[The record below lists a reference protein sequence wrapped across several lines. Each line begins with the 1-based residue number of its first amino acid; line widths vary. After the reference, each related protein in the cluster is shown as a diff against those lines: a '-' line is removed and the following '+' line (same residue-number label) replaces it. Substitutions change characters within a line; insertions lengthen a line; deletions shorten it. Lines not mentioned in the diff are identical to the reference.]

1 MYWNM
6 NEDVGD
12 DFCKMQLK
20 QNVRTEGLGSMSMKE
35 TATLGVPVTGLNRPW
50 YLLSTV
56 TVTSNTTRAVSHFQ
70 VAAALRVVLPQ
81 SLPSSETWEG
91 LGSTRRLTQRRLFLL
106 YNTF

>member
-56 TVTSNTTRAVSHFQ
+56 TVTSNTRAVSHFQ
-70 VAAALRVVLPQ
+70 VAAALRVLPQ
-81 SLPSSETWEG
+81 SPT
-91 LGSTRRLTQRRLFLL
+91 LFR
-106 YNTF
+106 NVGGFG